1 MRRSRKIREH
11 RDALLKEKVMNQ
23 DRRQR
28 LLKKREAAMKRRRV
42 KLLSARPIAID
53 QRGKDSPA
61 LKESSLNSFV
71 PFNQYCPKNEKK
83 IVVCHCIESMGLGG
97 AQTMMMELV
106 NGLNKYFGDHCTN
119 LVVIVN
125 RNKKFDAKFPKSYGI
140 SVDGV
145 DRPNLKKYCKS
156 KNIDIVVHHRIS
168 ISKCLKDR
176 LPSDIPYLLVN
187 HTFHK
192 LDQVQSFDRCNY
204 YISVCDY
211 LHKRTKWPGFIHP
224 SRRVTILNGV
234 ENDYLSEIKG
244 ERLDG
249 GFKSGRCHRLVNSKF
264 KLDSLRWMEKKLRKE
279 VPNHFHYLIGNHS
292 QAKTFCKRSRTCRY
306 MGMIMDRRRKMS
318 IIKSLDIYFY
328 ETFQHEGASI
338 AILESLACGVPVLC
352 KSYGGNSEL
361 VRNEING
368 YIMRDRSS
376 FQQRMKDL
384 STNADALKRIKE
396 STRRDFEDRL
406 HVKHT
411 ACKYMQLFESLVK

>member
-1 MRRSRKIREH
+1 MRRSRKVREH

-28 LLKKREAAMKRRRV
+28 LLKKREVAIKRRRA
-42 KLLSARPIAID
+42 KLLAARPIMTEHK
-53 QRGKDSPA
+53 GKDSPA
-61 LKESSLNSFV
+61 LKESPLHNFINYS
-71 PFNQYCPKNEKK
+71 QYTPQIDKK
-83 IVVCHCIESMGLGG
+83 VSICHCIESMGLGG

-106 NGLNKYFGDHCTN
+106 NGLNKYFGDYCKN
-119 LVVIVN
+119 FVVIVN
-125 RNKKFDAKFPKSYGI
+125 KNKNFDAKFPKSYGI
-140 SVDGV
+140 TVDGV

-156 KNIDIVVHHRIS
+156 NNIDIVIHHRIS

-176 LPSDIPYLLVN
+176 LSPDMPYLLIN

-192 LDQVQSFDRCNY
+192 LDQIAAFDRCDY

-224 SRRVTILNGV
+224 SRRIVILNGV
-234 ENDYLSEIKG
+234 ENDYLSDLKN
-244 ERLDG
+244 ERLEG

-306 MGMIMDRRRKMS
+306 LGLITDRRRKMS
-318 IIKSLDIYFY
+318 IIKSLDMYFY

-338 AILESLACGVPVLC
+338 AILEALACGVPVLC
-352 KSYGGNSEL
+352 KSYGGNAEL
-361 VRNEING
+361 IKNEVNG

-384 STNADALKRIKE
+384 STNLDTLKRIKE
-396 STRRDFEDRL
+396 STKRDFEERL

-411 ACKYMQLFESLVK
+411 ACKYMQLFESLVI